1 MNPRTAIFLASFLL
15 TVPVVAHGMDVQYG
29 VVTHVNA
36 TKTPVSSGTTTG
48 AAAGGLLGG
57 LLGATSSR
65 NTTSGDKRRRSLLYG
80 VGGALA
86 GAAVGSAVSGN
97 DVTVYDYSVRLLDG
111 STVNITTEQGRIDKG
126 DCVSI
131 ERGQS
136 ANIRRVAQVFCDV
149 PEQSVYPKH
158 QLEAKECSAAKQEL
172 VEAQGSEAIDAAIR
186 KVKILCDD

>member
-1 MNPRTAIFLASFLL
+1 MIPRVVLFLTSFLL
-15 TVPVVAHGMDVQYG
+15 VSYATAQGMNVQYG
-29 VVTHVNA
+29 VVTHVN
-36 TKTPVSSGTTTG
+36 TKQTPVSSNTTTG

-80 VGGALA
+80 VGGAIA
-86 GAAVGSAVSGN
+86 GAAVGSATGGK
-97 DVTVYDYSVRLLDG
+97 DVTVYDYSVKLLDG
-111 STVNITTEQGRIDKG
+111 GTVNITTEQGHIDVG

-149 PEQSVYPKH
+149 PEEGVYPKH
-158 QLEAKECSAAKQEL
+158 QQEAKECSAAKQEL